1 MHPNFMPW
9 IYRQTTKK
17 HSILVSLICKCY
29 LALKKIER
37 KRANTTIE
45 MELELEAARSTMAVM
60 VLTLMPLLFFLIS
73 LHLFQSYFWKPKTL
87 RSKLRKQ
94 GIDGPP
100 PSSLLGNLSEI
111 KNIRALTSQTKSKQ
125 HDSITHGWTSI
136 LFPHLE
142 LWRNQYGDQNSIS
155 C

>member
-1 MHPNFMPW
+1 
-9 IYRQTTKK
+9 
-17 HSILVSLICKCY
+17 
-29 LALKKIER
+29 
-37 KRANTTIE
+37 
-45 MELELEAARSTMAVM
+45 MAVM

-142 LWRNQYGDQNSIS
+142 LWRNQYELCVFKRNDSDIVHNGDGDGEGDQSLDVVGFREA
-155 C
+155 